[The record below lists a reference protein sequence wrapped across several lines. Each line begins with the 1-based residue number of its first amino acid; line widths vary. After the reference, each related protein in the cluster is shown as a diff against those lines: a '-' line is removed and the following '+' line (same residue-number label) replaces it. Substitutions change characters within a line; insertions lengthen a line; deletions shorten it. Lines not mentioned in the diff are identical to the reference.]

1 MSRDPSWQCPP
12 SPLGPHGCGLQ
23 LGAARVMPGWNLRYE
38 VSWRVVAQISEERCD
53 APEVTA
59 GYEE

>member
-1 MSRDPSWQCPP
+1 MPS
-12 SPLGPHGCGLQ
+12 
-23 LGAARVMPGWNLRYE
+23 WNLRYE